1 MNLQRDLA
9 DAQLGRGLLVK
20 KSVYHQ
26 RQDLALAWG
35 QARKALMQ
43 SVCLESLPRVCNTL
57 EIVERFGIMVQ
68 NALFA
73 FLANLL

>member
-1 MNLQRDLA
+1 MRHGA
-9 DAQLGRGLLVK
+9 
-20 KSVYHQ
+20 
-26 RQDLALAWG
+26 
-35 QARKALMQ
+35 QARQARMQ
-43 SVCLESLPRVCNTL
+43 LACLESLQKVGKTL